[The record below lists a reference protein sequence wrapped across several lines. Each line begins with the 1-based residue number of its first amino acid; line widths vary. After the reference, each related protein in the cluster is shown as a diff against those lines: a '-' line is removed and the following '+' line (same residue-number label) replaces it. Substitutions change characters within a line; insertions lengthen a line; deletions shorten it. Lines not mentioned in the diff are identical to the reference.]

1 MKREN
6 VIALSGGVG
15 GAKLADGLVQAVGDG
30 RLTVVVN
37 TGDDFNH
44 LGLHISPDVDTALY
58 TLGGLANPE
67 TGWGR
72 RDETWTF
79 MAALAQLGGE
89 SWFRLGDG
97 DLAIH
102 VERTRRLAAGETLS
116 AIIADFARRLG
127 IGADIVPMSDQA
139 MRTRVHCDEGVF
151 DFQDYFVRLQCRPLT
166 RSIEFVIAPDA
177 RPSRAVEQALADE
190 ALGAI
195 VICPSNPYLSIA
207 PMLAVPGLRERLR
220 AAGVP
225 IVAVSP
231 IVGGAAVK
239 GPTAKIMREL
249 GVPVSADAIAQHYG
263 ELLDGFILDVR
274 DAALQ
279 GHITVPVHIT
289 DTLMLSAADRTRV
302 AAETLGFAAALRQ
315 SA

>member
-1 MKREN
+1 MKPTN
-6 VIALSGGVG
+6 IVALSGGVG
-15 GAKLADGLVQAVGDG
+15 GAKLADGLVHAVGDG

-37 TGDDFNH
+37 TGDDFTH

-79 MAALAQLGGE
+79 MAALAQLGGD

-116 AIIADFARRLG
+116 TIVADFARRLD
-127 IGADIVPMSDQA
+127 IGADILPMSDQA
-139 MRTRVHCDEGVF
+139 LRTRVHCDEGVF
-151 DFQDYFVRLQCRPLT
+151 DFQDYFVRLQCQPVT
-166 RSIEFVIAPDA
+166 RSIEFVVAPDA
-177 RPSRAVEQALADE
+177 RPSTAVEQALVDK

-207 PMLAVPGLRERLR
+207 PILAVPGLRERLR

-249 GVPVSADAIAQHYG
+249 GVPVGADAIAHHYG

-274 DAALQ
+274 DTALQ
-279 GHITVPVHIT
+279 DHIAVPVHIT
-289 DTLMLSAADRTRV
+289 DTLMLNAADRTRV
-302 AAETLGFAAALRQ
+302 AHETLAFSAHLRQ
-315 SA
+315 KS

>member
-116 AIIADFARRLG
+116 AIIADFRK
-127 IGADIVPMSDQA
+127 
-139 MRTRVHCDEGVF
+139 MR
-151 DFQDYFVRLQCRPLT
+151 
-166 RSIEFVIAPDA
+166 VIP
-177 RPSRAVEQALADE
+177 
-190 ALGAI
+190 
-195 VICPSNPYLSIA
+195 
-207 PMLAVPGLRERLR
+207 
-220 AAGVP
+220 
-225 IVAVSP
+225 
-231 IVGGAAVK
+231 
-239 GPTAKIMREL
+239 
-249 GVPVSADAIAQHYG
+249 
-263 ELLDGFILDVR
+263 
-274 DAALQ
+274 
-279 GHITVPVHIT
+279 
-289 DTLMLSAADRTRV
+289 
-302 AAETLGFAAALRQ
+302 
-315 SA
+315 

>member
-97 DLAIH
+97 DRP
-102 VERTRRLAAGETLS
+102 VEA
-116 AIIADFARRLG
+116 
-127 IGADIVPMSDQA
+127 
-139 MRTRVHCDEGVF
+139 H
-151 DFQDYFVRLQCRPLT
+151 
-166 RSIEFVIAPDA
+166 
-177 RPSRAVEQALADE
+177 
-190 ALGAI
+190 
-195 VICPSNPYLSIA
+195 
-207 PMLAVPGLRERLR
+207 
-220 AAGVP
+220 
-225 IVAVSP
+225 
-231 IVGGAAVK
+231 
-239 GPTAKIMREL
+239 
-249 GVPVSADAIAQHYG
+249 
-263 ELLDGFILDVR
+263 
-274 DAALQ
+274 
-279 GHITVPVHIT
+279 
-289 DTLMLSAADRTRV
+289 DR
-302 AAETLGFAAALRQ
+302 
-315 SA
+315 